1 MQGSLYWELLRVLA
15 AIWLVRLGWRTAG
28 PGVATG
34 LGEAPREVLGVS
46 GGWGGWPSCGPGWE
60 LWELPTMDTLL
71 MLGHRGLVGTV
82 LTNNNRI
89 LDNLGNTFNFV
100 V

>member
-1 MQGSLYWELLRVLA
+1 MQGSLYWEVLRVLA

-34 LGEAPREVLGVS
+34 LGEAPREGLG
-46 GGWGGWPSCGPGWE
+46 GRGGWPGWPGWE
-60 LWELPTMDTLL
+60 LWELPTIDTLL

-89 LDNLGNTFNFV
+89 
-100 V
+100 